1 MRDFIDH
8 TAEKRFTEE
17 DMIRSVIIALKNS
30 GESDTDVI
38 FAIEKQFGI
47 TEGLARAYYEEEME
61 ASKEHEESVDEAETE
76 GDSDNSEESGEQED
90 PRLSDYED
98 LRRVREA
105 LEHQAK
111 IYALYMI
118 KNGKSNEEI
127 ASILDLP
134 EEEIEELRVEV

>member
-17 DMIRSVIIALKNS
+17 DMIWSVIIALKNS

-47 TEGLARAYYEEEME
+47 TEGLARAYYEEAAE
-61 ASKEHEESVDEAETE
+61 ASEEAE
-76 GDSDNSEESGEQED
+76 GVPESPGNNGEQD
-90 PRLSDYED
+90 DFRLSDYKD
-98 LRRVREA
+98 LQRVKEA
-105 LEHQAK
+105 LEKQAK

-118 KNGKSNEEI
+118 KGGKSNEEI
-127 ASILDLP
+127 ASVLDLP